1 LIDLLDNGITAL
13 GCEFIGQA
21 VQSPFCR
28 VLQLKL
34 DNNLILSEGL
44 KHLAIGLRQNKILDK
59 LSLKYCGINEQGA
72 KYLQEIL
79 ANIGSRLR
87 SLKL

>member
-1 LIDLLDNGITAL
+1 
-13 GCEFIGQA
+13 
-21 VQSPFCR
+21 
-28 VLQLKL
+28 
-34 DNNLILSEGL
+34 
-44 KHLAIGLRQNKILDK
+44 LRQNKILDK